1 MNGTENDPDNSI
13 DCRIALKRHRPQ
25 ILRILDKHGLRN
37 PRLFGSVLHGTSREG
52 SDLDVLVDPDDHAT
66 LLDLAKAQQELE
78 DELGVS
84 VDLVTPLDLP
94 SSFRDEVLV
103 ELQSLCIPKRA

>member
-1 MNGTENDPDNSI
+1 MNGAENDADNAM
-13 DCRIALKRHRPQ
+13 DRRIALKRQRPQ
-25 ILRILDKHGLRN
+25 ILRILEKHGLRN
-37 PRLFGSVLHGTSREG
+37 PRFFGSVLHGTSREG
-52 SDLDVLVDPDDHAT
+52 SDLDVLVDPDDYTT
-66 LLDLAKAQQELE
+66 LLDLAKAQQELQ

-103 ELQSLCIPKRA
+103 ESQSL